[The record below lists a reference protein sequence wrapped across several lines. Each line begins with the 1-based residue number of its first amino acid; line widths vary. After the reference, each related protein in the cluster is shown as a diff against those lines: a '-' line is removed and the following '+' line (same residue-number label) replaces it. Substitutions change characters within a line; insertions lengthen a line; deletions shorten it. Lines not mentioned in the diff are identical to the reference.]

1 MTGRTKAHV
10 VDVLLN
16 GPWPVGSETSLAPQ
30 ALRILRR
37 FEKSGVVETYRD
49 DSGTLNWCLRGFPLG
64 VPESER
70 ANLPAWVRE
79 ARITH
84 L

>member
-1 MTGRTKAHV
+1 MYTKAHV

-16 GPWPVGSETSLAPQ
+16 GPWPVGSETALAPQ

-37 FEKSGVVETYRD
+37 FEKSEIVENYRD
-49 DSGTLNWCLRGFPLG
+49 SSGTLNWCLRGYPLG
-64 VPESER
+64 VSDAER
-70 ANLPAWVRE
+70 INLPAWIRD